1 ERINQE
7 EDANFSI
14 PSDLA
19 AAHRNNEAYGRR
31 KAKTGLVFYNYIG
44 YDEAHH
50 RYLQIIQPYNN
61 RAEWSVSHWPIMIT
75 ILFFFLSGAI
85 TCAFVMHRYGTTI
98 QSLNNLIRKVDSG
111 DRFNFPDGEFKEISE
126 YIVGQYKHLKKT
138 ENALNMEREKFKAHL
153 RISKRGIAI
162 FSPQRKEI
170 LSNELFIQYIN
181 LIADKQC
188 RYPERVFD
196 IPEFYEII
204 DFLDGTQRN
213 NSDAME
219 SKTIQIHK
227 RESIIIVHCI
237 MFHDKSF
244 EITVEDVTQKEEQA
258 LLKRQLTQNISHELK
273 TPVTSIQGYMETLRD
288 NPDIDEEK
296 KRFFIERCYAQSV
309 RLSYLLQD
317 ISTLNKLDET
327 SDIFAK
333 EPVNLREIIES
344 VLQDVALELEE
355 KHFKVECDLPETML
369 IDGNQSLLYSI
380 FRNLTDNSLHYA
392 GTDILINISCYR
404 TDNEFYYFS
413 FADNGV
419 GIEETHLSRIFDR
432 FYRVDKGRSR
442 KLGGTGLG
450 LAIVKNAIIFH
461 QGRISAKPHA
471 GGGVEFLFTLRK
483 KSTEQ

>member
-1 ERINQE
+1 
-7 EDANFSI
+7 
-14 PSDLA
+14 
-19 AAHRNNEAYGRR
+19 
-31 KAKTGLVFYNYIG
+31 
-44 YDEAHH
+44 
-50 RYLQIIQPYNN
+50 
-61 RAEWSVSHWPIMIT
+61 MIT

-296 KRFFIERCYAQSV
+296 KRFFIERCYVQSV